1 MTKYYLAVDIGASS
15 GRLILGHLE
24 NGKMELEEV
33 HRFENGMVKKD
44 GELCWEFDR
53 LFQEIKNGLKK
64 CKEIGKIPVSM
75 GVDTWGVDFVLMD
88 KDDKVLGNTVG
99 YRDHRNEGMDE
110 EVYKTISLEDLYART
125 GIQKAIFNT
134 VYQLMAVKTK
144 HPEYLEQAETMLHVP
159 DYFHYLLTGKKT
171 CEYTEATTGQLVNAE
186 TKDWDYELIDKL
198 GYPRKMFQKL
208 IMPGTS
214 VGHFT
219 EEVKAEVGF
228 DVEVVAPATHDT
240 GSAVL
245 AVPANDDDFIYISS
259 GTWSLMGIERE
270 KADCSKKSCEMNFT
284 NEGGYAGRFRYLKNI
299 MGLWMI
305 QSVRHEYDVKYGF
318 AEICQ
323 MAEEAKDFPS
333 RVDANDECFLSPES
347 MIEEVKDYC
356 RRTGQ
361 KVPETLG
368 EIATVI
374 YTSLAE
380 CYAKTAKELEEM
392 TGRTF
397 SRIHVVG
404 GGSNAGYLN
413 ELTARATGK
422 EVHAGP
428 GEATAIGNITAQML
442 KAEEFKS
449 IEEAR
454 TTIHESFGI
463 KVYQA

>member
-214 VGHFT
+214 VGDFT

-305 QSVRHEYDVKYGF
+305 QSVRHEYDDKYGF

>member
-305 QSVRHEYDVKYGF
+305 QSVRHEYDDKYGF

-392 TGRTF
+392 TERTF
-397 SRIHVVG
+397 SRIHVVS

>member
-171 CEYTEATTGQLVNAE
+171 CEYTEATTGQQVNAE

-305 QSVRHEYDVKYGF
+305 QSVRHEYDDKYGF

>member
-53 LFQEIKNGLKK
+53 LFLEIKKGLKK

-144 HPEYLEQAETMLHVP
+144 HLEYLEQAETMLHVP
-159 DYFHYLLTGKKT
+159 DYCHYLLTGKKT

-245 AVPANDDDFIYISS
+245 AVPANDDDFI
-259 GTWSLMGIERE
+259 
-270 KADCSKKSCEMNFT
+270 
-284 NEGGYAGRFRYLKNI
+284 
-299 MGLWMI
+299 
-305 QSVRHEYDVKYGF
+305 
-318 AEICQ
+318 
-323 MAEEAKDFPS
+323 
-333 RVDANDECFLSPES
+333 
-347 MIEEVKDYC
+347 
-356 RRTGQ
+356 
-361 KVPETLG
+361 
-368 EIATVI
+368 
-374 YTSLAE
+374 
-380 CYAKTAKELEEM
+380 
-392 TGRTF
+392 
-397 SRIHVVG
+397 
-404 GGSNAGYLN
+404 
-413 ELTARATGK
+413 
-422 EVHAGP
+422 
-428 GEATAIGNITAQML
+428 
-442 KAEEFKS
+442 
-449 IEEAR
+449 
-454 TTIHESFGI
+454 
-463 KVYQA
+463 

>member
-305 QSVRHEYDVKYGF
+305 QSVRHEYDDKYGF

-397 SRIHVVG
+397 SRIQVVG

>member
-53 LFQEIKNGLKK
+53 LFQEIKTGLKK

-305 QSVRHEYDVKYGF
+305 QSVRHEYDDKYGF

>member
-284 NEGGYAGRFRYLKNI
+284 NEGGYAGTFRYQKNI
-299 MGLWMI
+299 MAHWMI
-305 QSVRHEYDVKYGF
+305 QSVRHEYDDKYGF

>member
-53 LFQEIKNGLKK
+53 LFQEIKKGLKK

-305 QSVRHEYDVKYGF
+305 QSVRHEYDDKYGF

>member
-245 AVPANDDDFIYISS
+245 AVPANDDDIIYISS

-305 QSVRHEYDVKYGF
+305 QSVRHEYDDKYGF

>member
-171 CEYTEATTGQLVNAE
+171 CESTEATTGPLVNAE

-305 QSVRHEYDVKYGF
+305 QSVRHEYDDKYGF

>member
-64 CKEIGKIPVSM
+64 SKEIGKIPVSM

-125 GIQKAIFNT
+125 GIQKAIINT

-305 QSVRHEYDVKYGF
+305 QSVRHEYDDKYGF

>member
-44 GELCWEFDR
+44 GELCWEVDR

-305 QSVRHEYDVKYGF
+305 QSVRHEYDDKYGF

-392 TGRTF
+392 TERTF

>member
-1 MTKYYLAVDIGASS
+1 MTQYYLAVDIGASS

-99 YRDHRNEGMDE
+99 SRDHRNEGMDE

-305 QSVRHEYDVKYGF
+305 QSVRHEYDDKYGF